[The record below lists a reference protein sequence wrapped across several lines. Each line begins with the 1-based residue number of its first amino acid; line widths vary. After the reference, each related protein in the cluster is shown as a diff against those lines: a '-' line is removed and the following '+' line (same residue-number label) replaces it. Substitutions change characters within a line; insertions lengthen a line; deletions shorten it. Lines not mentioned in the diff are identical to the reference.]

1 MAVDRSSPVKNPTS
15 LREAHRDLTRSRIR
29 NAARDLF
36 YEHHS
41 DSTTMDEIAL
51 AAGLRRQTLYL
62 HYKDK
67 SEILTDIIAD
77 WVPRARAFMATLPG
91 PRPALKQLHKW
102 IEEVTKFVAKER
114 APLSI
119 VLEVRRTSP
128 AHMATLEMLTGEL
141 LAGLGENNPPFRDAA
156 EGNCAPIMRAR
167 AILLLRALTYS
178 CDLYLDDPTKEY
190 ARALLQ
196 VTAEDFQSFLAQD
209 TAPLPNRRAR
219 TSEKASP
226 TV

>member
-1 MAVDRSSPVKNPTS
+1 MEVERSSPAKPSTT

-36 YEHHS
+36 YEHHY

-77 WVPRARAFMATLPG
+77 WVPRAKSFMATLPG
-91 PRPALKQLHKW
+91 PKPRLTQLQKW
-102 IEEVTKFVAKER
+102 IEEVTKFVALER

-119 VLEVRRTSP
+119 ILEVRRTSQS
-128 AHMATLEMLTGEL
+128 HMLTLEKLTAEL

-156 EGNCAPIMRAR
+156 EGNCPPTMRAR

-190 ARALLQ
+190 AQALLQ
-196 VTAEDFQSFLAQD
+196 VTAEDFHVFLAQD
-209 TAPLPNRRAR
+209 EAPRPKRGAKAR
-219 TSEKASP
+219 S
-226 TV
+226 

>member
-1 MAVDRSSPVKNPTS
+1 MAADRPSPVKNTTS

-36 YEHHS
+36 YEHHY

-91 PRPALKQLHKW
+91 PKPTLKLLQKW

-128 AHMATLEMLTGEL
+128 AHMLTLETLTGEL

-156 EGNCAPIMRAR
+156 EGKCAETMRAR

-178 CDLYLDDPTKEY
+178 CDLYLDDPNKEY
-190 ARALLQ
+190 AKALLQ
-196 VTAEDFQSFLAQD
+196 VTAEDFHAFLAQD
-209 TAPLPNRRAR
+209 EAPRPKRSAKN
-219 TSEKASP
+219 
-226 TV
+226 

>member
-1 MAVDRSSPVKNPTS
+1 MAAVRSSSVKAPTS

-36 YEHHS
+36 YEHHY

-91 PRPALKQLHKW
+91 PKPSLKQLQKW

-128 AHMATLEMLTGEL
+128 SHMLTLEKLTGEL

-156 EGNCAPIMRAR
+156 EGKCPATMRAR

-178 CDLYLDDPTKEY
+178 CDLYLDDPSKEY
-190 ARALLQ
+190 AKALLQ
-196 VTAEDFQSFLAQD
+196 VTAEDFCSFLAQD
-209 TAPLPNRRAR
+209 AVPRPKR
-219 TSEKASP
+219 TVKATP
-226 TV
+226 